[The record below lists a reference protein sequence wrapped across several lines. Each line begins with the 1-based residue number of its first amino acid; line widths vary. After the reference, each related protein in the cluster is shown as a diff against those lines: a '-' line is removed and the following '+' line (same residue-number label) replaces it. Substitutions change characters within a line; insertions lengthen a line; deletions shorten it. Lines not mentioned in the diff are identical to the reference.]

1 MEKQV
6 DPGIFVPAF
15 PTIGPEMLLQG
26 RRSERHYPL
35 SSPDAHY
42 FFFARN
48 AIWHTA
54 KMLGL
59 DRGEVLVPS
68 YHHGVEIEALMDA
81 GARVRFY
88 RIGERFEVDLR
99 DVERKISPRTTALYL
114 THFAGFPG
122 PVREMK
128 KLAERHAL
136 PLIED
141 CALSLFSMD
150 GDLPLG
156 ITGDVA
162 IFCLYKVL
170 PVPNGGALVFNGP
183 NRCNMAELAS
193 PPAST
198 TFSLV
203 SSSLLRNLA
212 LRGGKPGRTLRK
224 LALGVGKGTMR
235 ASKIVP
241 VLTGSQHFNHD
252 NVNLGISWITK
263 RLLLSQN
270 VLQIAEKRRR
280 NYLFLLDRLRGISA
294 PLFDSLPAGN
304 VPLFYPLLVE
314 NNRVTMERLL
324 ARGIEAVDFW
334 RDFHPACNA
343 REFPEVAKLRASI
356 VEIPCHQ
363 DLTLETMAKIVNA
376 VRDVLKAGCSDQG
389 LTSEPGRVYGKSQQT
404 RRAATHAV

>member
-1 MEKQV
+1 MEERVKTEV
-6 DPGIFVPAF
+6 FVPAF
-15 PTIGPEMLLQG
+15 PTVGPEMLLQN
-26 RRSERHYPL
+26 RHSESHYPL
-35 SSPDAHY
+35 NAPGIHY

-48 AIWHTA
+48 AIWYTA

-59 DRGEVLVPS
+59 DRGEVLVPA

-81 GARVRFY
+81 GAEVKFY

-99 DVERKISPRTTALYL
+99 DVERKIGPNTTALYL

-128 KLAERHAL
+128 KLAERYDL

-156 ITGDVA
+156 ITGDAA

-170 PVPNGGALVFNGP
+170 PVPNGGALVFNCTDRWYMP
-183 NRCNMAELAS
+183 ELPP

-198 TFSLV
+198 TFSLM
-203 SSSLLRNLA
+203 SSSLLRNMA
-212 LRGGKPGRTLRK
+212 LRGGVFGRALRK
-224 LALGVGKGTMR
+224 LALGMGKGTMR
-235 ASKIVP
+235 ASKIRP
-241 VLTGSQHFNHD
+241 VLTGSQHFNRD
-252 NVNLGISWITK
+252 NVNLGISWMTK
-263 RLLLSQN
+263 RLLLTQN
-270 VLQIAEKRRR
+270 VAEIAEKRRR
-280 NYLFLLDRLRGISA
+280 NYLFLLDRLHDVSA
-294 PLFDSLPAGN
+294 TLFESLPHGN
-304 VPLFYPLLVE
+304 VPLFYPLLVD
-314 NNRVTMERLL
+314 NNRATMERLL

-343 REFPEVAKLRASI
+343 REFPEAAKLRTSI

-363 DLTLETMAKIVNA
+363 DLTLETMATIAKVVREVISTYPIREKSRQARSAGRYA
-376 VRDVLKAGCSDQG
+376 V
-389 LTSEPGRVYGKSQQT
+389 
-404 RRAATHAV
+404 